1 VNKTSCSSVNI
12 VNITDCYIGFNTWWF
27 GEIDAE
33 YETEPGSGILPPG
46 STQRMVVKRIPYG
59 EGVEDVQLENNIF
72 VWNMIVAE
80 GVEASNLE
88 DCDDDEDSKEIPF
101 SFQTVSSLVRKC
113 ITFTLFSHIF
123 CLPYLKFNEVSGI
136 SRLP

>member
-12 VNITDCYIGFNTWWF
+12 VNITDCYVGFNTWWF

-33 YETEPGSGILPPG
+33 YETESGRGILPPG
-46 STQRMVVKRIPYG
+46 STQRMVLKRIPYG

-80 GVEASNLE
+80 GVEASNLK

-101 SFQTVSSLVRKC
+101 SFQKVSSLIMKC
-113 ITFTLFSHIF
+113 ITFTFFFSYLL
-123 CLPYLKFNEVSGI
+123 LPI
-136 SRLP
+136 P